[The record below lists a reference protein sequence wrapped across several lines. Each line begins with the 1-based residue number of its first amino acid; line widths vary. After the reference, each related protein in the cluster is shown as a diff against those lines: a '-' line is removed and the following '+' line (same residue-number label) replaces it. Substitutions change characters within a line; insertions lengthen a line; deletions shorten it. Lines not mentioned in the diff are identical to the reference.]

1 MSTRWRFAGDGGYA
15 WRVLADLDLSGLP
28 VHVRDEGRALQE
40 QPPVSKHV
48 VRHLEVYRR
57 LGHLRTVLL
66 RYGEVSRPVYQAV
79 VGDLQKFK
87 KVIVATGLPILQVRL
102 NSSCWRNVSTRKV
115 ETFFS
120 LNEEDL
126 IRKLLSFTRRGMF
139 NNARK

>member
-87 KVIVATGLPILQVRL
+87 KVIVATGLSILQI
-102 NSSCWRNVSTRKV
+102 
-115 ETFFS
+115 F
-120 LNEEDL
+120 D
-126 IRKLLSFTRRGMF
+126 
-139 NNARK
+139 

>member
-102 NSSCWRNVSTRKV
+102 NSSCWRNYPPGRWKHFSASTRK
-115 ETFFS
+115 
-120 LNEEDL
+120 
-126 IRKLLSFTRRGMF
+126 I
-139 NNARK
+139 